1 MATLKNMDKRLITI
15 NHGGKRYDI
24 KCGNNPAV
32 EVPDEAC
39 KSDFVKHLIETGK
52 LVSTGATTTT
62 ATDPSITEGGD
73 VDAEMRAE
81 FEAMTVKEL
90 EEHAKMLD
98 LEGYSSMN
106 KAELVGFILENS

>member
-39 KSDFVKHLIETGK
+39 ETDFVKNLINTGK
-52 LVSTGATTTT
+52 LVSTVTVVEDAGE
-62 ATDPSITEGGD
+62 DD
-73 VDAEMRAE
+73 NAEMRAE
-81 FEAMTVKEL
+81 LKEMTVAELKEHCKL
-90 EEHAKMLD
+90 LD
-98 LEGYSSMN
+98 LSGYSRM
-106 KAELVGFILENS
+106 KEDELIDFIIANS